1 MEGDTLF
8 DVICRA
14 CAAHIAGAR
23 VIMSSAPDL
32 DLPAVQLLDALTDSW
47 AGAIEFVEESDEELS
62 ESIRDF
68 PDHSPERIRYASPAQ
83 VPDLV
88 RRAAA
93 EAGVYIADAP
103 VLAAGR
109 IELLWYLRE
118 QSISW
123 DYHRYGNL
131 GARTQEVRRGPVSA
145 M

>member
-1 MEGDTLF
+1 
-8 DVICRA
+8 
-14 CAAHIAGAR
+14 
-23 VIMSSAPDL
+23 MSSAPDL

-68 PDHSPERIRYASPAQ
+68 PDHSQERIRYASPAQ